1 MKINTQLRDLI
12 FRILFKRQ
20 EDKSSFYIKAGAIWV
35 FVDCG
40 RIDGAIG
47 IKDDKTEWVGGRV
60 AAANR
65 LAIMNVDIDSL
76 IEAGKEDNFDSY
88 NKISRLKSLMVSR
101 ASVEQNRRI

>member
-20 EDKSSFYIKAGAIWV
+20 EEKSSFYIKAGAIWV

-47 IKDDKTEWVGGRV
+47 IKDDKSEWAGNRV
-60 AAANR
+60 PAANR
-65 LAIMNVDIDSL
+65 LALMNVDIGS
-76 IEAGKEDNFDSY
+76 IREGKNGTENF
-88 NKISRLKSLMVSR
+88 
-101 ASVEQNRRI
+101 A